1 MIVHVNIIDILL
13 IIHVIICVI
22 IYAIIYAIICIIA
35 ISCMDES
42 LMMGWVGI
50 ADEMV
55 HLMKRIRMI
64 IFH

>member
-22 IYAIIYAIICIIA
+22 IYAIICIIA

-42 LMMGWVGI
+42 LMMGWVEI
-50 ADEMV
+50 ADWMV

>member
-22 IYAIIYAIICIIA
+22 IYAITYAIICIIA

-42 LMMGWVGI
+42 LMMGWVEI
-50 ADEMV
+50 ADGMV